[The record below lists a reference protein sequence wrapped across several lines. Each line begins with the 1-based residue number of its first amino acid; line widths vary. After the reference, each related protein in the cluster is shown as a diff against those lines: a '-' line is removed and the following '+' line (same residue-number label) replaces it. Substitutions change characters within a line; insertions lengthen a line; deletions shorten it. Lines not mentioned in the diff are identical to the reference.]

1 MLPKKLFSI
10 IARFYLSGNWSN
22 SDGFSEWFT
31 VNNGVESVDWV
42 SGVVYGST
50 VTVGINERVAT
61 LDNISWTSFLLVLGI
76 TSQWVLYNMILRINK
91 LSKSGMEKKWLMTH
105 VNVIAEAVLWVW
117 IVFFGLFGK
126 NWSGDLV
133 NNWSR
138 LNVTLLNV
146 SSRLS
151 MVNGCTSRLSMVNGW
166 TSRQ

>member
-61 LDNISWTSFLLVLGI
+61 LDNIS
-76 TSQWVLYNMILRINK
+76 
-91 LSKSGMEKKWLMTH
+91 
-105 VNVIAEAVLWVW
+105 
-117 IVFFGLFGK
+117 
-126 NWSGDLV
+126 
-133 NNWSR
+133 
-138 LNVTLLNV
+138 
-146 SSRLS
+146 
-151 MVNGCTSRLSMVNGW
+151 
-166 TSRQ
+166 